1 MSAMV
6 SIAVDIPAPRSQLV
20 LIPLDRTRAVVT
32 LGIIRTEGF
41 APVSPFFLLLSLL
54 LFSDRLQSQTA
65 MSARASAASLPIV
78 PLVRQLAPT
87 LLAPT
92 PAPVTQVIREPGSPA
107 RTSTNAPREQTTVP
121 PEIPPAPTPKAPS
134 LAPVT

>member
-1 MSAMV
+1 MGTF
-6 SIAVDIPAPRSQLV
+6 AVEIPAPRSQLV

-41 APVSPFFLLLSLL
+41 APVSPFFLLSLL

-92 PAPVTQVIREPGSPA
+92 PAPVTQVIRETG
-107 RTSTNAPREQTTVP
+107 
-121 PEIPPAPTPKAPS
+121 
-134 LAPVT
+134 